1 MDHIEDI
8 REKFRNGEY
17 AVSDH
22 AIIEARKDG
31 IEPHTVKK
39 LEWVAIHGKVVEE
52 YSERQRILMYAE
64 LQEDKLPVHIVVE
77 YSFRE
82 EPVVVTAYVPD
93 SRYWIKFQIRKK

>member
-1 MDHIEDI
+1 MDHIEHI